1 MLEKFGANVL
11 NLFICFLFLYFYF
24 SIGFSFTSLSFFTQC
39 NEYYKSMY
47 DHVIFSFSLRKQP
60 FFFAPGPSGVSREG
74 QSSHVRH
81 QYGIFGG
88 G

>member
-47 DHVIFSFSLRKQP
+47 DHVIFSHVDFSKNLILLR
-60 FFFAPGPSGVSREG
+60 
-74 QSSHVRH
+74 
-81 QYGIFGG
+81 GIYRS
-88 G
+88 